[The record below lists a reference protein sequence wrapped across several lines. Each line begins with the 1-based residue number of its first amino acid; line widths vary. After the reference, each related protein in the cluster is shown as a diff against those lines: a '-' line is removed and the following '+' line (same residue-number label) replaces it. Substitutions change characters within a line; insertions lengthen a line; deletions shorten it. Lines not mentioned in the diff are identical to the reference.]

1 MKTINY
7 FKKCDNKE
15 NNESIYNQRINILIL
30 KGEKMKYKFA
40 EKRREEKRRKEKRR
54 KEKRSYYISQGG
66 RRETIS
72 PVAKMAFLR

>member
-40 EKRREEKRRKEKRR
+40 EKRREEK
-54 KEKRSYYISQGG
+54 ISQGG

-72 PVAKMAFLR
+72 PVTKMAFLR